1 MEIPLFNTYNGYQTN
16 IWNNSSY
23 MLSYKGSRRKHY
35 LKVSS
40 HKVPINIDAEQL
52 SISVK
57 GNIDKERCI
66 DDVVQLLTY
75 KEI

>member
-1 MEIPLFNTYNGYQTN
+1 
-16 IWNNSSY
+16 

-66 DDVVQLLTY
+66 EDVVQLLTY